1 MAVLLQVQDFAWEL
15 PYSGSDMVPT
25 QNIAS
30 TAACAALCT
39 GNCMFFTYEYQT
51 RTCFVKN
58 FAASTMA
65 G

>member
-1 MAVLLQVQDFAWEL
+1 
-15 PYSGSDMVPT
+15 MVPT

-58 FAASTMA
+58 FVASAMA